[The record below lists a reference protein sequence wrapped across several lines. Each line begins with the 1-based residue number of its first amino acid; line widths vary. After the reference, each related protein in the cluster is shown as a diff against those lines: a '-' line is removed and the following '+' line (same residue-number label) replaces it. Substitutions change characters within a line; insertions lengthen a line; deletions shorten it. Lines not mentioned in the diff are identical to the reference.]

1 MFVACCKVEIDD
13 LDIQLT
19 LAFGTVKEE
28 PAEPAE
34 PETDDAAASE
44 VECKKPKGGPSGV
57 VRVLTRRAALHDRHV
72 LF

>member
-28 PAEPAE
+28 PVE
-34 PETDDAAASE
+34 PETGDAAASE